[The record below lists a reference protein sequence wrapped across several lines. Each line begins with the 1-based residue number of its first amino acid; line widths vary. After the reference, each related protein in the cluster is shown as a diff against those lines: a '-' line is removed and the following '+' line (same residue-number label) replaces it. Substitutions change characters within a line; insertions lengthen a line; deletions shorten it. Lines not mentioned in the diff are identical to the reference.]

1 LPLFSNLDVL
11 TSGIDEHTRASI
23 LRLSEQQRD
32 EEEAAREAEREEAKA
47 RRARSAG
54 QAGSSKTKQPKV
66 RTVAF
71 EEELEGEDLFDDE
84 TDARENLVKLNMR
97 EGEEGSSDGESYVNS
112 EEDVSCRSIS
122 FVMDAVADLR

>member
-1 LPLFSNLDVL
+1 LFSNLDVL
-11 TSGIDEHTRASI
+11 TSGIDEQTRASI

-112 EEDVSCRSIS
+112 EEDVSCRSTS
-122 FVMDAVADLR
+122 SVVDAIADLRR